1 MEECHKMLTDSIDW
15 ANPEG
20 DQDRIDISKPLPLSG
35 PPGHITIQTQFF
47 FNHDLDY
54 LRYGSKGSGQ
64 ALLISKMK
72 AAYYLEFGLELLV
85 PENMRI
91 NDVCTYDR
99 SASYG
104 ISHWW
109 FNRQKFYIDRHT
121 TDSSHKVYINMEM
134 VSSCSGRDKFV
145 TACSYL
151 TNTFK
156 EIMKAQ
162 AYVSKLPFQDPER
175 YEHVGPQDTRPQ
187 DGKRLQDD
195 DQRLDLADDL
205 KKAQD
210 HISSLN
216 TSHKTKT
223 TTSKY
228 KISSEE
234 SKTTS

>member
-1 MEECHKMLTDSIDW
+1 MMRETEVHKFSDGTLQRILVKLDHMVKVFKLYEYNPGMETRVW
-15 ANPEG
+15 
-20 DQDRIDISKPLPLSG
+20 SK
-35 PPGHITIQTQFF
+35 
-47 FNHDLDY
+47 
-54 LRYGSKGSGQ
+54 
-64 ALLISKMK
+64 
-72 AAYYLEFGLELLV
+72 
-85 PENMRI
+85 
-91 NDVCTYDR
+91 
-99 SASYG
+99 
-104 ISHWW
+104 
-109 FNRQKFYIDRHT
+109 IDRRRSKEFMEVHV
-121 TDSSHKVYINMEM
+121 KMEM
-134 VSSCSGRDKFV
+134 VSSCAGRDKFI

-162 AYVSKLPFQDPER
+162 AYVSNLLFQDQEK
-175 YEHVGPQDTRPQ
+175 YEHVGPQVTRPQ
-187 DGKRLQDD
+187 DGERSQDD

-205 KKAQD
+205 MKAPD